1 MKLKLIKLLS
11 RDRIS
16 GAAFITRELLN
27 DSFSVKRKG
36 LMVTM
41 FARMLPAIGLGHTKF
56 RLSIICYLI
65 KRFFVLYKNQ
75 GMKGL
80 VIYLK
85 ATTVILQQTISEFK
99 LYDMSGL
106 NTRIARGRG
115 GLPRIITNLDRV
127 QIAKGNTDLMRFYL
141 TIFNLYR
148 ILEFPGKLKL
158 KSITDPFKGNPARKE
173 LYNSIFE
180 MGYIFK
186 DLIEQKA
193 GNKILS
199 HGISMDPILKSSPGA
214 NKEASASHPMTLLLT
229 AQRHKVLGTDGLIM
243 YFAKYFEKPKIVRY
257 PGFSRIFQRGS
268 ELALLFNLPSV
279 DFTLGK
285 LGLKEEAAG
294 KIRVFAMVD
303 AWTNWVLA
311 PLHKEIF
318 RILKYL
324 PTDGTFDQLAPVKD
338 YRKWPSAYSLDLT
351 AATDRLPISLQI
363 HILSLFYGKEF
374 AVNWAR
380 LLVDRDYS
388 VAIPLGKDPVNGQMM
403 YDTKVIRYAV
413 GQPMGALSSWA
424 MLALTHHYIVNVAAW
439 QIGFV
444 PKGKL
449 YSNYAILGDDLV
461 IGDRLVKDQYL
472 RIVDALGVECGLHKS
487 VLSSRGIGIEF
498 AKKTFFKGVDVSP
511 VPILEFL
518 TANYTLP
525 SAISFAH
532 KYSLTLPQLVKSLG
546 YGYKVLGRLDRH
558 IGTFSRKIRLL
569 YMAFNSPL
577 ITSTPEE
584 ITAWL
589 GKGNPLSDYPKE
601 GVDAFMTEVVN
612 TVNKLVK
619 KSFGFRTAD
628 YISESYPAFRDAI
641 WSRFRYPYMEN
652 VVGIQRTDEMGIA
665 LSDGSMNRFWTMK
678 SEGTEIVPPSAFNR
692 IENDFR
698 DLELWHTQVLS
709 NLVGPQVGSSRDTLN
724 SLEGDM
730 TRLGKGTSLPK
741 AYVYSLLALKEV
753 NNVNVITDFKR
764 VEDELKPRMD
774 VVQIKLW
781 RLWTNCFELALKK
794 AKFEASQTK
803 VKET

>member
-1 MKLKLIKLLS
+1 MKLKLQKLLS

-16 GAAFITRELLN
+16 GAAFITRDMLN

-56 RLSIICYLI
+56 RLSIICKLI
-65 KRFFVLYKNQ
+65 KRFFVLYNKQ

-85 ATTVILQQTISEFK
+85 ATTVILQQSISEFK
-99 LYDMSGL
+99 LEDMTGL

-115 GLPRIITNLDRV
+115 GMPRLICNQDRV
-127 QIAKGNTDLMRFYL
+127 LIGKGNTDLMRFYL

-158 KSITDPFKGNPARKE
+158 RTITDPFKGNPSRKA
-173 LYNSIFE
+173 LYNSVFE
-180 MGYIFK
+180 MGSIFQGM
-186 DLIEQKA
+186 IATRA
-193 GNKILS
+193 GNKIKE
-199 HGISMDPILKSSPGA
+199 HGISMDPILKASPG
-214 NKEASASHPMTLLLT
+214 NPSKYYSSSHPNTLLLT
-229 AQRHKVLGTDGLIM
+229 AKRHKDLGTDGLIL

-268 ELALLFNLPSV
+268 ELCLLFNLPSV
-279 DFTLGK
+279 DFPLGK
-285 LGLKEEAAG
+285 LGLKDEAAG

-303 AWTNWVLA
+303 AWTNWVLG

-318 RILKYL
+318 RILKTL
-324 PTDGTFDQLAPVKD
+324 PTDGTFDQMNPVKD
-338 YRKWPSAYSLDLT
+338 YQTWPSAYSLDLT

-374 AVNWAR
+374 AINWAR
-380 LLVDRDYS
+380 LLVDRDYG
-388 VAIPLGKDPVNGQMM
+388 VAIPLGKDPVNGQVM
-403 YDTKVIRYAV
+403 YDHKTVRYAV

-439 QIGFV
+439 QVGLV
-444 PKGKL
+444 PSGTL

-498 AKKTFFKGVDVSP
+498 AKRTLYKGVDVSP

-525 SAISFAH
+525 SAISFCH
-532 KYSLTLPQLVKSLG
+532 KYHLTLPALLKSLG
-546 YGYKVLGRLDRH
+546 FGYKVLGRLDRH
-558 IGTFSRKIRLL
+558 IGTFSKKVRLL
-569 YMAFNSPL
+569 YMAFNCPS
-577 ITSTPEE
+577 ITSTQEE
-584 ITAWL
+584 IQAWL
-589 GKGNPLSDYPKE
+589 GKGNPLSDIPKA
-601 GVDAFMTEVVN
+601 GVESFMTEVVS
-612 TVNKLVK
+612 TVEKAVK
-619 KSFGFRTAD
+619 KSFSFRTAD
-628 YISESYPAFRDAI
+628 YISASYPEFRDSI
-641 WSRFRYPYMEN
+641 WSRFKYPYMIN
-652 VVGIQRTDEMGIA
+652 LVGYEKTDEMGITE
-665 LSDGSMNRFWTMK
+665 SNGSMNRLWTMV
-678 SEGTEIVPPSAFNR
+678 SEGTQVVPPSVFNR

-709 NLVGPQVGSSRDTLN
+709 NMVGPQVESSRDN
-724 SLEGDM
+724 IQSLQGDM

-741 AYVYSLLALKEV
+741 AYIYSIEALKAI
-753 NNVNVITDFKR
+753 NNVNVITDFR
-764 VEDELKPRMD
+764 RQEDELRPRMD
-774 VVQIKLW
+774 VVQIKL
-781 RLWTNCFELALKK
+781 
-794 AKFEASQTK
+794 
-803 VKET
+803 